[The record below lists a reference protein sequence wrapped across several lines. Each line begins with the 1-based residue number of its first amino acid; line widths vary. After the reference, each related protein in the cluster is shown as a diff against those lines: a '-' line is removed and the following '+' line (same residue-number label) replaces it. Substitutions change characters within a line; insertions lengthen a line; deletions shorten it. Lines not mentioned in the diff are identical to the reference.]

1 MIWSLFVIQR
11 NFIWEKSRQF
21 PIHFPTHIW
30 KVLVLSHLVRT
41 FSPQLIH
48 RDLAARNILVGEGL
62 RCKITDFG
70 MARDLGRGEIYVRR
84 SNVSTHAQWLPYSKF
99 RFHQSLLVYTLSLP
113 QALAE
118 WSKRNHRIDALPNIH
133 LCNSTGSCAGKVD
146 GSWVLDKTS
155 FYHKKWRVSWCRIC
169 LVVEWTS
176 QNQNIIYLT
185 LLYDLLLL
193 PHLVIISPL
202 IFYSYLHN

>member
-1 MIWSLFVIQR
+1 
-11 NFIWEKSRQF
+11 
-21 PIHFPTHIW
+21 
-30 KVLVLSHLVRT
+30 
-41 FSPQLIH
+41 
-48 RDLAARNILVGEGL
+48 
-62 RCKITDFG
+62 

-169 LVVEWTS
+169 VVVEWTS
-176 QNQNIIYLT
+176 QHQNVIYLT

-202 IFYSYLHN
+202 IFVFTTRLDKLTLSTFDYIVSQRSLVVLLLENYIMTCSHKYTFIRNLTHWLLSFLLQVELWYCSVRDFYPR